1 MERELEILRYSFD
14 LLHPTVLHPQ
24 WLRCLGLLEFDQELR
39 QGNLRKE
46 AVITGRVII
55 RDDGEGGGAPFPSV
69 DVVVSLQA
77 GNVSLSRSS
86 EGRIT
91 FGTTDLNGSSA
102 SKV

>member
-1 MERELEILRYSFD
+1 MQHPITKAQFD

>member
-69 DVVVSLQA
+69 YVVVSLQA
-77 GNVSLSRSS
+77 GNVALDRSS
-86 EGRIT
+86 AGRIT
-91 FGTTDLNGSSA
+91 FGTPALNGSSA
-102 SKV
+102 SK